1 MLVHGLW
8 LSGWAMALIG
18 MRLRR
23 CGYRPYFF
31 SYRSVRDTLRQNAR
45 ALRAFSD
52 RLEGDTVHFVG
63 HSLGGVVIQAMLA
76 HDPLPRGGRIVTI
89 CSPHAGSAAA
99 RALGRRPWGA
109 PILGASIA
117 ELLRGNVPTVATAAH
132 PVALIKGNLP
142 IGLGRLFTWLPG
154 PNDGVVLLDEM
165 RWPGAVDE
173 ITLHVSHSGTLLSR
187 RVAARVCE
195 FLRFGRFIR

>member
-1 MLVHGLW
+1 
-8 LSGWAMALIG
+8 MALIG
-18 MRLRR
+18 SRLRG
-23 CGYRPYFF
+23 CGFRTYFF
-31 SYRSVRDTLRQNAR
+31 SYPSVRNTLRQNAR

-52 RLEGDTVHFVG
+52 RIEGNTVHYVG

-76 HDPLPRGGRIVTI
+76 YAPPPRTGRIVTV

-99 RALGRRPWGA
+99 RALAQRKWGRR
-109 PILGASIA
+109 ILGASIA
-117 ELLRGNVPTVATAAH
+117 DLLRGNLAAGAA
-132 PVALIKGNLP
+132 PMRAVGLIKGNLP

-165 RWPGAVDE
+165 RWPGASDE

-187 RVAARVCE
+187 RVAARICQ
-195 FLRFGRFIR
+195 FLRFGHFLR